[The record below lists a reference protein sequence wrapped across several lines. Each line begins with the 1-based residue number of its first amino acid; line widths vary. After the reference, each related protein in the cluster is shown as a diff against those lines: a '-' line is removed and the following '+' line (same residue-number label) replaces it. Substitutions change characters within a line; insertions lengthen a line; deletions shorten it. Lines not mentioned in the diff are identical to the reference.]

1 MGRVTGYEVTV
12 KLTNRDKV
20 IVNWAN
26 CETVSKEDCGV
37 ALRKG
42 SYELFIPYG
51 SMLSMETKYYS
62 GDDMIEIIKM
72 NAEQI
77 KQIIEDTEY
86 VQQSNESDYTK
97 ERSKI
102 SAYEEIVRLI
112 KGYEDD

>member
-12 KLTNRDKV
+12 KLTNKDT
-20 IVNWAN
+20 ITANWAN
-26 CETVSKEDCGV
+26 CETVSKEERGV
-37 ALRKG
+37 TFRKG
-42 SYELFIPYG
+42 SYELFIPYS
-51 SMLSMETKYYS
+51 SMLSMETKFYS
-62 GDDMIEIIKM
+62 SDDMKEIIKE

-97 ERSKI
+97 ERSKVN
-102 SAYEEIVRLI
+102 AYEEIVRLI

>member
-20 IVNWAN
+20 IANWAN
-26 CETVSKEDCGV
+26 CKTISKEDRGV
-37 ALRKG
+37 AFRKG
-42 SYELFIPYG
+42 SYELFIPYS

-62 GDDMIEIIKM
+62 GDDMSEIIKM

-97 ERSKI
+97 ERSKVN
-102 SAYEEIVRLI
+102 AYEEIVRLI